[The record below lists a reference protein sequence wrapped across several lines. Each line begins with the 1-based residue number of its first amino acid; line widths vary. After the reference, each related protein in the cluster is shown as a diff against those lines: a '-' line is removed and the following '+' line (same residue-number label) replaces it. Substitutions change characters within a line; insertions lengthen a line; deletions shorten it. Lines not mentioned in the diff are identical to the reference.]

1 MDQPISPSPEQLA
14 RLEALLFSYGEP
26 LPFARIAKFIGAD
39 VAAAE
44 ALITAWQKML
54 ADAPERGLSLI
65 AHNGAVQLVTKPSLK
80 DVAQAMLQDEL
91 REELSPAALETL
103 SLIAYLG
110 PVPRATVDYIR
121 GVNSSFSVRNLLVRG
136 LVERRTAEKGNMYEY
151 FPSFQFLKHMGFSR
165 VEELPEYERFHTA
178 LTRLETSP
186 MAAPEVSAAPAD
198 AFSAA
203 ENIVS
208 TP

>member
-1 MDQPISPSPEQLA
+1 MDRSISPEQLA
-14 RLEALLFSYGEP
+14 RLEAFLFSYGEP
-26 LPFARIAKFIGAD
+26 LALARLTKFIGAD
-39 VAAAE
+39 AAAVE

-54 ADAPERGLSLI
+54 ADDPARGLTLI
-65 AHNGAVQLVTKPSLK
+65 VHNSAVQLVTKPSLK
-80 DVAQAMLQDEL
+80 NVAQAMLQDEL

-165 VEELPEYERFHTA
+165 VEELPEYERFHAA
-178 LTRLETSP
+178 LTRLETS
-186 MAAPEVSAAPAD
+186 AAASPEVGVVPAD
-198 AFSAA
+198 AFPAG
-203 ENIVS
+203 ENV
-208 TP
+208 TPTP